1 MRTLFFILWLI
12 SATAASAQTLP
23 VATRAFADIA
33 TYPQRE
39 AFATVIS
46 LNDSRIASEVT
57 ARIVEIP
64 VEVGQVVPKGATL
77 ARLDSRDYVL
87 AAERAAA
94 ASESASSADKL
105 AKQRLTRARQ
115 LVEEGFISPE
125 ALDQRESEARTA
137 AAQFKAARAELE
149 AARRNIRK
157 CLVRAPFK
165 AIIQERIGQVGE
177 IATPGTPLVRVL
189 DASRIEVSARVQPD
203 LVAELQKSKR
213 ITLESR
219 AGSFKL
225 KLHRIAPAIDQRERN
240 QEARFRFAGDS
251 AMPGTAG
258 RVVWQSAQAHLPP
271 DLVLRRDGKLGVFIA
286 KGNKA
291 IFVPLPLAQEGRPAP
306 ANLAATDAVITDGR
320 YQLQDG
326 DAISPTRQQQ

>member
-23 VATRAFADIA
+23 VTTRAFADIA
-33 TYPQRE
+33 IYPQRE

-46 LNDSRIASEVT
+46 LNDSRIAAEVT

-87 AAERAAA
+87 AAERFAATL
-94 ASESASSADKL
+94 ESASSADKL
-105 AKQRLTRARQ
+105 ARQRLTRARQ
-115 LVEEGFISPE
+115 LVDEGFISPE

-137 AAQFKAARAELE
+137 AAQLKAAQAEL
-149 AARRNIRK
+149 ATARRNIRK
-157 CLVRAPFK
+157 CLVRSPFK

-203 LVAELQKSKR
+203 LVAELEKSKQ
-213 ITLESR
+213 INFESR
-219 AGSFKL
+219 AGSFEL
-225 KLHRIAPAIDQRERN
+225 KLRRIAPAIDPRERS
-240 QEARFRFAGDS
+240 QEARFRFVGDS
-251 AMPGTAG
+251 ALPGTAG
-258 RVVWQSAQAHLPP
+258 RVVWLSAQAHLPA
-271 DLVLRRDGKLGVFIA
+271 DLVLRRAGKLGVFVA
-286 KGNKA
+286 KGNRA
-291 IFVPLPLAQEGRPAP
+291 TFVPLPLAQEGRPAP
-306 ANLAATDAVITDGR
+306 AGLAATDAVITEGR

-326 DAISPTRQQQ
+326 DVIAPARQR